1 MAWRIDEN
9 GEPDDMPVADPMGP
23 VSRWQ
28 ELGEDVAGSLW
39 VKTLAEIYPDPP
51 LIYFLENNE
60 GARRY
65 TYGDYWLAVADSVR
79 EIHENDTLRKFW
91 LEGAPVIN
99 PDPAGHYFKWELPDG
114 IIDNRWQLLDCDA
127 NPPRAEWPKKLGH
140 MDLAVYAIAYRLPEE
155 PAQYLVYA
163 WSPVGDVKNA
173 VVEIPDFGSI
183 TIDPSVHG
191 QYYLVTLTAPG

>member
-79 EIHENDTLRKFW
+79 EIYEIGLHRC
-91 LEGAPVIN
+91 
-99 PDPAGHYFKWELPDG
+99 HYM
-114 IIDNRWQLLDCDA
+114 CD
-127 NPPRAEWPKKLGH
+127 
-140 MDLAVYAIAYRLPEE
+140 VS
-155 PAQYLVYA
+155 Q
-163 WSPVGDVKNA
+163 
-173 VVEIPDFGSI
+173 
-183 TIDPSVHG
+183 PSVGNQPEITRLTRFSISVGVKIIGNSHQILEP
-191 QYYLVTLTAPG
+191 QYAD